1 MSDMSKVIRFE
12 ELMELL
18 SNREWRTAD
27 GEETAIEDMS
37 ESHIKNTIRMIKEKE
52 INLCGLED
60 EYVEMFEE
68 ELEDRDGE
76 LDFD

>member
-1 MSDMSKVIRFE
+1 MSYMSKAIRFE

-37 ESHIKNTIRMIKEKE
+37 ESHIKNTIRMIKDKE

>member
-1 MSDMSKVIRFE
+1 MSDMSKAIRFE

-37 ESHIKNTIRMIKEKE
+37 ESHIKNTIRMIKDKE

>member
-1 MSDMSKVIRFE
+1 MTDLSKVVRFE

-18 SNREWRTAD
+18 SNREWRTAE
-27 GEETAIEDMS
+27 GEETAIEGMS

-52 INLCGLED
+52 IDLCGLED

-68 ELEDRDGE
+68 ELEDRSGE

>member
-1 MSDMSKVIRFE
+1 MSDMSKAIRFE

-27 GEETAIEDMS
+27 GEETAIEEMS
-37 ESHIKNTIRMIKEKE
+37 ESHIKNTIRIIKEKE

>member
-1 MSDMSKVIRFE
+1 MSDMSKAIRFE

-37 ESHIKNTIRMIKEKE
+37 ESHIKNTIRVIKEKE

>member
-1 MSDMSKVIRFE
+1 MTDLSKVVRFE

-18 SNREWRTAD
+18 SNREWRTAE

-68 ELEDRDGE
+68 ELEDRSGE

>member
-1 MSDMSKVIRFE
+1 MSDMSKAIRFE

-18 SNREWRTAD
+18 SNREWRTAE
-27 GEETAIEDMS
+27 GEETAIEEMS

>member
-1 MSDMSKVIRFE
+1 MSDMSKAIRFE

>member
-1 MSDMSKVIRFE
+1 MSDMSKAIRFE

-18 SNREWRTAD
+18 SNREWRTAE

>member
-1 MSDMSKVIRFE
+1 
-12 ELMELL
+12 
-18 SNREWRTAD
+18 
-27 GEETAIEDMS
+27 
-37 ESHIKNTIRMIKEKE
+37 MIKEKE

>member
-1 MSDMSKVIRFE
+1 MTDLSKVVRFE

-18 SNREWRTAD
+18 SNREWRTAE

-37 ESHIKNTIRMIKEKE
+37 ESHIKNTIRLIKEKE

-68 ELEDRDGE
+68 ELEDRSGE